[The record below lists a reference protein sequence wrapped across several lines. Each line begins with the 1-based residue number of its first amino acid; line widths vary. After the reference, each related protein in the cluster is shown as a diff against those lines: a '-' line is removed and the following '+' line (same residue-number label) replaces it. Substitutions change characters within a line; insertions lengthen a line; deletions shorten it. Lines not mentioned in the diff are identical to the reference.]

1 MAGETHLDGAGKP
14 PAPGA
19 PGAGGLVPV
28 NQQIVT
34 WDGEGNPIVK
44 TQRVFTKAQVSEI
57 AMAAASQ
64 PYVDPNDELAVALGL
79 PPSRFYGM
87 SNLEVMLIK
96 QAEYAASSGE
106 RDYVNDVLDRLIG
119 KPVAKSESHNINE
132 TYDQALQRIA
142 KAAAAKAKPAN
153 IVDAEIVK

>member
-14 PAPGA
+14 PASGS
-19 PGAGGLVPV
+19 PGAGALVPV

-34 WDGEGNPIVK
+34 WDSDGNPMVQ

-64 PYVDPNDELAVALGL
+64 LYVDPNDELAVALGL
-79 PPSRFYGM
+79 PPSRFYGKT
-87 SNLEVMLIK
+87 NLEVMLIK
-96 QAEYAASSGE
+96 QAEYAAASGE

-119 KPVAKSESHNINE
+119 KPVAKSESHSITE

-142 KAAAAKAKPAN
+142 KAAAAKAK